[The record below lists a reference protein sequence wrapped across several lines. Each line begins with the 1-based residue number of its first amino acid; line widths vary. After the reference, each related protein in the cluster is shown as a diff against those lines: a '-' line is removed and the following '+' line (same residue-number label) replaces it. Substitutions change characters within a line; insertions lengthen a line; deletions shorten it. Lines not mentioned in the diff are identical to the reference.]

1 MSKQV
6 KLKFKKLL
14 KKAEFVHADLE
25 YHEEL
30 IGDAK
35 NMFSQEI
42 ANTIKG
48 LGPELQQ
55 KIREREEEMRAE
67 QEQKIQAAA
76 EAADKRE
83 DSEPEEAEE
92 GPSETALAES
102 EHEAEEAEIPKD
114 TPEDK
119 AAQIKKLYRQ
129 IAALT
134 HPDKAQASGVSGRE
148 AQRLER
154 IFIQAKQAYD
164 KSNWY
169 ILYSLALS
177 LDLEVDEPTEEQLVW
192 LEEDIRQTMAS
203 ISMFG
208 NMLAWMWFNGNEQ
221 IKQTALNNFFEQVYG
236 ISLGP
241 ITLTPEMLGSTS
253 IVS

>member
-35 NMFSQEI
+35 NMFSQEV
-42 ANTIKG
+42 ANTIKR
-48 LGPELQQ
+48 LGPEVQQ
-55 KIREREEEMRAE
+55 KIRAHEEKMRIE

-83 DSEPEEAEE
+83 DPEWTEE
-92 GPSETALAES
+92 GSSETALAES
-102 EHEAEEAEIPKD
+102 EHAVEEGEVQEEP
-114 TPEDK
+114 PEDK

-129 IAALT
+129 VAALT
-134 HPDKAQASGVSGRE
+134 HPDKAQASGVSERE
-148 AQRLER
+148 ALRLEKT
-154 IFIQAKQAYD
+154 FMQAKEAYD

-177 LDLEVDEPTEEQLVW
+177 LDLDVDEPAQEQLVW

-236 ISLGP
+236 ISLGS
-241 ITLTPEMLGSTS
+241 ITLTPETLDSTS